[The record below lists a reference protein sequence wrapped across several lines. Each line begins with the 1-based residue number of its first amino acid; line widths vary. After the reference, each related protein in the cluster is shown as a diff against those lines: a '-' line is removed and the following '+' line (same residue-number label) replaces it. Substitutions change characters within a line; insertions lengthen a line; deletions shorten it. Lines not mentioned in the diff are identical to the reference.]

1 MSKLIE
7 LPNEIKIKIF
17 ENFDINDVK
26 KNYLKLKPVKP
37 ILDQIIKK
45 RNYDFIGKFE
55 LILDTIVFEH
65 YVNASNKLFSHKEV
79 YEGILND
86 IYKNQDLALEIWKKK
101 CKKYNFNLDYM
112 PKILQF
118 ALKEYRFKV
127 FKTTNR
133 FTGEKINE
141 TDYFFLNSLIEYLNH

>member
-7 LPNEIKIKIF
+7 LPNEIQIKIF
-17 ENFDINDVK
+17 ENYDINDIK
-26 KNYLKLKPVKP
+26 KNYFKLKPFKP
-37 ILDQIIKK
+37 ILDKIIKK
-45 RNYDFIGKFE
+45 RKYDFIGKFE

-65 YVNASNKLFSHKEV
+65 YINASNKLFSHKEMYKGV
-79 YEGILND
+79 LND
-86 IYKNQDLALEIWKKK
+86 IYKNKDLALEIWKKK

-118 ALKEYRFKV
+118 ALKEYRFKIL
-127 FKTTNR
+127 KTTKG
-133 FTGEKINE
+133 FTREKINE